1 MNRRLEGTVALV
13 TGASSGIGHAT
24 ALELAREG
32 ASVAGELVGR
42 REERLT
48 DLAAEITGAG
58 GKALVVPADITTAQA
73 AAEAVERTVEG
84 LGRLDTLV
92 NNAGLMLLGPAPS
105 ADLNDWR
112 RMIDINLMGL
122 MYTAHA
128 AVPHLVKAA
137 AEEPRQVA
145 DIVNI
150 GSLAGRNA
158 YAMSAVYSA
167 TKFGVGAFSEALRQG
182 TGTPARPRV
191 RSRAGQRSTPN
202 WCATTPTS
210 SSSTSSPPWAT
221 SSGCRPGHR
230 RHRRLHR
237 HPPGTWP
244 SPSCS
249 YAPPSRP
256 ERPSRG
262 QLRSTHGVVMAM
274 RRILAVATNQATY
287 GTDPHRTGLW
297 IGELVH
303 FHAGVR
309 QAGFEVAPQGRA
321 SSGSSASAVAGCPAG
336 QFVHRP
342 DVTGIVLGPG
352 PSVRWD
358 VHSEAVA
365 LSSSGQRASMA
376 RAAAVQSGHSSR

>member
-24 ALELAREG
+24 ASELAREG
-32 ASVAGELVGR
+32 ASVALVGR
-42 REERLT
+42 REDRLT

-73 AAEAVERTVEG
+73 AAEAVERAVEG

-137 AEEPRQVA
+137 AEEPRRVA

-167 TKFGVGAFSEALRQG
+167 TKFGVGAFSEALRQELARQHVRVSVIEPG
-182 TGTPARPRV
+182 SVDTELRTHNPDVIQQHIVAALGDIERLRSQDIADTVGYIVTRPRHV
-191 RSRAGQRSTPN
+191 
-202 WCATTPTS
+202 
-210 SSSTSSPPWAT
+210 
-221 SSGCRPGHR
+221 
-230 RHRRLHR
+230 
-237 HPPGTWP
+237 
-244 SPSCS
+244 
-249 YAPPSRP
+249 
-256 ERPSRG
+256 
-262 QLRSTHGVVMAM
+262 
-274 RRILAVATNQATY
+274 AVAELLVRPTEQA
-287 GTDPHRTGLW
+287 
-297 IGELVH
+297 
-303 FHAGVR
+303 
-309 QAGFEVAPQGRA
+309 
-321 SSGSSASAVAGCPAG
+321 
-336 QFVHRP
+336 
-342 DVTGIVLGPG
+342 
-352 PSVRWD
+352 
-358 VHSEAVA
+358 
-365 LSSSGQRASMA
+365 
-376 RAAAVQSGHSSR
+376 

>member
-1 MNRRLEGTVALV
+1 MA
-13 TGASSGIGHAT
+13 
-24 ALELAREG
+24 
-32 ASVAGELVGR
+32 LVGR

-167 TKFGVGAFSEALRQG
+167 TKFGVGAFSEALRQELARQHVRVSVIEPG
-182 TGTPARPRV
+182 SVDTELRTHNPDVIQQHIVAALGDIERLQSRDIADTVGYIVTRPRHV
-191 RSRAGQRSTPN
+191 
-202 WCATTPTS
+202 
-210 SSSTSSPPWAT
+210 
-221 SSGCRPGHR
+221 
-230 RHRRLHR
+230 
-237 HPPGTWP
+237 
-244 SPSCS
+244 
-249 YAPPSRP
+249 
-256 ERPSRG
+256 
-262 QLRSTHGVVMAM
+262 
-274 RRILAVATNQATY
+274 AVAELLVRPTEQA
-287 GTDPHRTGLW
+287 
-297 IGELVH
+297 
-303 FHAGVR
+303 
-309 QAGFEVAPQGRA
+309 
-321 SSGSSASAVAGCPAG
+321 
-336 QFVHRP
+336 
-342 DVTGIVLGPG
+342 
-352 PSVRWD
+352 
-358 VHSEAVA
+358 
-365 LSSSGQRASMA
+365 
-376 RAAAVQSGHSSR
+376 

>member
-32 ASVAGELVGR
+32 ASVALVGR

-167 TKFGVGAFSEALRQG
+167 TKYGVGAFSEALRQELARQHVRVSVIEPG
-182 TGTPARPRV
+182 SVDTELRTHNPDVIQQHIVAALGDIERLQSRDIADTVGYIVTRPRHV
-191 RSRAGQRSTPN
+191 
-202 WCATTPTS
+202 
-210 SSSTSSPPWAT
+210 
-221 SSGCRPGHR
+221 
-230 RHRRLHR
+230 
-237 HPPGTWP
+237 
-244 SPSCS
+244 
-249 YAPPSRP
+249 
-256 ERPSRG
+256 
-262 QLRSTHGVVMAM
+262 
-274 RRILAVATNQATY
+274 AVAELLVRPTEQA
-287 GTDPHRTGLW
+287 
-297 IGELVH
+297 
-303 FHAGVR
+303 
-309 QAGFEVAPQGRA
+309 
-321 SSGSSASAVAGCPAG
+321 
-336 QFVHRP
+336 
-342 DVTGIVLGPG
+342 
-352 PSVRWD
+352 
-358 VHSEAVA
+358 
-365 LSSSGQRASMA
+365 
-376 RAAAVQSGHSSR
+376 

>member
-32 ASVAGELVGR
+32 ASVALVGR

-105 ADLNDWR
+105 ADLNDWQ

-167 TKFGVGAFSEALRQG
+167 TKFGVGAFSEALRQELARQHVRVSIIEPG
-182 TGTPARPRV
+182 SVDTELRTHNPDVIQQHIVAALGDIERLQSQDIADTVGYVVTRPRHV
-191 RSRAGQRSTPN
+191 
-202 WCATTPTS
+202 
-210 SSSTSSPPWAT
+210 
-221 SSGCRPGHR
+221 
-230 RHRRLHR
+230 
-237 HPPGTWP
+237 
-244 SPSCS
+244 
-249 YAPPSRP
+249 
-256 ERPSRG
+256 
-262 QLRSTHGVVMAM
+262 
-274 RRILAVATNQATY
+274 AVAELLVRPTEQA
-287 GTDPHRTGLW
+287 
-297 IGELVH
+297 
-303 FHAGVR
+303 
-309 QAGFEVAPQGRA
+309 
-321 SSGSSASAVAGCPAG
+321 
-336 QFVHRP
+336 
-342 DVTGIVLGPG
+342 
-352 PSVRWD
+352 
-358 VHSEAVA
+358 
-365 LSSSGQRASMA
+365 
-376 RAAAVQSGHSSR
+376 

>member
-1 MNRRLEGTVALV
+1 VA
-13 TGASSGIGHAT
+13 
-24 ALELAREG
+24 
-32 ASVAGELVGR
+32 LVGR
-42 REERLT
+42 REDRLT

-167 TKFGVGAFSEALRQG
+167 TKFGVGAFSEALRQELARQHVRVSVIEPG
-182 TGTPARPRV
+182 SVDTELRTHNPDVIQQHIVAALGDIERLQSQDIADTVGYIVTRPRHV
-191 RSRAGQRSTPN
+191 
-202 WCATTPTS
+202 
-210 SSSTSSPPWAT
+210 
-221 SSGCRPGHR
+221 
-230 RHRRLHR
+230 
-237 HPPGTWP
+237 
-244 SPSCS
+244 
-249 YAPPSRP
+249 
-256 ERPSRG
+256 
-262 QLRSTHGVVMAM
+262 
-274 RRILAVATNQATY
+274 AVAELLVRPTEQA
-287 GTDPHRTGLW
+287 
-297 IGELVH
+297 
-303 FHAGVR
+303 
-309 QAGFEVAPQGRA
+309 
-321 SSGSSASAVAGCPAG
+321 
-336 QFVHRP
+336 
-342 DVTGIVLGPG
+342 
-352 PSVRWD
+352 
-358 VHSEAVA
+358 
-365 LSSSGQRASMA
+365 
-376 RAAAVQSGHSSR
+376 

>member
-1 MNRRLEGTVALV
+1 MNRRLQGTVALV

-32 ASVAGELVGR
+32 ASVALVGR
-42 REERLT
+42 REDRLT

-105 ADLNDWR
+105 ADLNDWQ

-167 TKFGVGAFSEALRQG
+167 TKFGVGAFSEALRQELARQHVRVSVIEPG
-182 TGTPARPRV
+182 SVDTELRTHNPDVIQQHIVAALGDIERLQSQDIADTVGYVVTRPRHV
-191 RSRAGQRSTPN
+191 
-202 WCATTPTS
+202 
-210 SSSTSSPPWAT
+210 
-221 SSGCRPGHR
+221 
-230 RHRRLHR
+230 
-237 HPPGTWP
+237 
-244 SPSCS
+244 
-249 YAPPSRP
+249 
-256 ERPSRG
+256 
-262 QLRSTHGVVMAM
+262 
-274 RRILAVATNQATY
+274 AVAELLVRPTEQA
-287 GTDPHRTGLW
+287 
-297 IGELVH
+297 
-303 FHAGVR
+303 
-309 QAGFEVAPQGRA
+309 
-321 SSGSSASAVAGCPAG
+321 
-336 QFVHRP
+336 
-342 DVTGIVLGPG
+342 
-352 PSVRWD
+352 
-358 VHSEAVA
+358 
-365 LSSSGQRASMA
+365 
-376 RAAAVQSGHSSR
+376 

>member
-1 MNRRLEGTVALV
+1 VNRRLEGTVALV

-32 ASVAGELVGR
+32 ASVALVGR
-42 REERLT
+42 REDRLT

-167 TKFGVGAFSEALRQG
+167 TKFGVGAFSEALRQELARQHVRVSVIEPG
-182 TGTPARPRV
+182 SVDTELRTHNPDVIQQHIVAALGDIERLQSRDIADTVGYIVTRPRHV
-191 RSRAGQRSTPN
+191 
-202 WCATTPTS
+202 
-210 SSSTSSPPWAT
+210 
-221 SSGCRPGHR
+221 
-230 RHRRLHR
+230 
-237 HPPGTWP
+237 
-244 SPSCS
+244 
-249 YAPPSRP
+249 
-256 ERPSRG
+256 
-262 QLRSTHGVVMAM
+262 
-274 RRILAVATNQATY
+274 AVAELLVRPTEQA
-287 GTDPHRTGLW
+287 
-297 IGELVH
+297 
-303 FHAGVR
+303 
-309 QAGFEVAPQGRA
+309 
-321 SSGSSASAVAGCPAG
+321 
-336 QFVHRP
+336 
-342 DVTGIVLGPG
+342 
-352 PSVRWD
+352 
-358 VHSEAVA
+358 
-365 LSSSGQRASMA
+365 
-376 RAAAVQSGHSSR
+376 

>member
-32 ASVAGELVGR
+32 ASVALVGR
-42 REERLT
+42 REDRLT

-58 GKALVVPADITTAQA
+58 GKALVVPADITSAQA

-105 ADLNDWR
+105 ADLNDWQ

-137 AEEPRQVA
+137 AEEPRRVA

-167 TKFGVGAFSEALRQG
+167 TKFGVGAFSEALRQELARQHVRVSVIEPG
-182 TGTPARPRV
+182 SVDTELRTHNPDVIQQHIVAALGDIERLQSQDIADTVGYVVTRPRHV
-191 RSRAGQRSTPN
+191 
-202 WCATTPTS
+202 
-210 SSSTSSPPWAT
+210 
-221 SSGCRPGHR
+221 
-230 RHRRLHR
+230 
-237 HPPGTWP
+237 
-244 SPSCS
+244 
-249 YAPPSRP
+249 
-256 ERPSRG
+256 
-262 QLRSTHGVVMAM
+262 
-274 RRILAVATNQATY
+274 AVAELLVRPTEQA
-287 GTDPHRTGLW
+287 
-297 IGELVH
+297 
-303 FHAGVR
+303 
-309 QAGFEVAPQGRA
+309 
-321 SSGSSASAVAGCPAG
+321 
-336 QFVHRP
+336 
-342 DVTGIVLGPG
+342 
-352 PSVRWD
+352 
-358 VHSEAVA
+358 
-365 LSSSGQRASMA
+365 
-376 RAAAVQSGHSSR
+376 

>member
-32 ASVAGELVGR
+32 ASVALVGR
-42 REERLT
+42 REDRLT

-58 GKALVVPADITTAQA
+58 GKALVVPADIATAQA

-137 AEEPRQVA
+137 DEEPRQVA

-167 TKFGVGAFSEALRQG
+167 TKFGVGAFSEALRQELARQHVRVSVIEPG
-182 TGTPARPRV
+182 SVDTELRTHNPDVIQQHIVAALGDIERLQSQDIADTVGYIVTRPRHV
-191 RSRAGQRSTPN
+191 
-202 WCATTPTS
+202 
-210 SSSTSSPPWAT
+210 
-221 SSGCRPGHR
+221 
-230 RHRRLHR
+230 
-237 HPPGTWP
+237 
-244 SPSCS
+244 
-249 YAPPSRP
+249 
-256 ERPSRG
+256 
-262 QLRSTHGVVMAM
+262 
-274 RRILAVATNQATY
+274 AVAELLVRPTEQA
-287 GTDPHRTGLW
+287 
-297 IGELVH
+297 
-303 FHAGVR
+303 
-309 QAGFEVAPQGRA
+309 
-321 SSGSSASAVAGCPAG
+321 
-336 QFVHRP
+336 
-342 DVTGIVLGPG
+342 
-352 PSVRWD
+352 
-358 VHSEAVA
+358 
-365 LSSSGQRASMA
+365 
-376 RAAAVQSGHSSR
+376 

>member
-32 ASVAGELVGR
+32 ASVALVGR
-42 REERLT
+42 REDRLI
-48 DLAAEITGAG
+48 DLAAEISDAG

-73 AAEAVERTVEG
+73 AAEAVERTVEN

-137 AEEPRQVA
+137 AEAPRQVA

-167 TKFGVGAFSEALRQG
+167 TKFGVGAFSESLRQELARQHVRVSVIEPG
-182 TGTPARPRV
+182 SVDTELRTHNPDVIQQHITAALGDIERLQSQDIADTVGYIVTRPRHV
-191 RSRAGQRSTPN
+191 
-202 WCATTPTS
+202 
-210 SSSTSSPPWAT
+210 
-221 SSGCRPGHR
+221 
-230 RHRRLHR
+230 
-237 HPPGTWP
+237 
-244 SPSCS
+244 
-249 YAPPSRP
+249 
-256 ERPSRG
+256 
-262 QLRSTHGVVMAM
+262 
-274 RRILAVATNQATY
+274 AVA
-287 GTDPHRTGLW
+287 
-297 IGELVH
+297 ELL
-303 FHAGVR
+303 VR
-309 QAGFEVAPQGRA
+309 PTEQV
-321 SSGSSASAVAGCPAG
+321 
-336 QFVHRP
+336 
-342 DVTGIVLGPG
+342 
-352 PSVRWD
+352 
-358 VHSEAVA
+358 
-365 LSSSGQRASMA
+365 
-376 RAAAVQSGHSSR
+376 

>member
-32 ASVAGELVGR
+32 ASVALVGR
-42 REERLT
+42 REDRLT

-105 ADLNDWR
+105 ADLNDWQ

-167 TKFGVGAFSEALRQG
+167 TKFGVGGFSEALRQELARQHVRVSVIEPG
-182 TGTPARPRV
+182 SVDTELRTHNPDVIQQHIVAALGDIERLQSQDIADTVGYVVTRPRHV
-191 RSRAGQRSTPN
+191 
-202 WCATTPTS
+202 
-210 SSSTSSPPWAT
+210 
-221 SSGCRPGHR
+221 
-230 RHRRLHR
+230 
-237 HPPGTWP
+237 
-244 SPSCS
+244 
-249 YAPPSRP
+249 
-256 ERPSRG
+256 
-262 QLRSTHGVVMAM
+262 
-274 RRILAVATNQATY
+274 AVAELLVRPTEQA
-287 GTDPHRTGLW
+287 
-297 IGELVH
+297 
-303 FHAGVR
+303 
-309 QAGFEVAPQGRA
+309 
-321 SSGSSASAVAGCPAG
+321 
-336 QFVHRP
+336 
-342 DVTGIVLGPG
+342 
-352 PSVRWD
+352 
-358 VHSEAVA
+358 
-365 LSSSGQRASMA
+365 
-376 RAAAVQSGHSSR
+376 

>member
-32 ASVAGELVGR
+32 ASVALVGR
-42 REERLT
+42 REDRLT

-58 GKALVVPADITTAQA
+58 GKALVVPADITSAQA

-122 MYTAHA
+122 LYTAHA

-167 TKFGVGAFSEALRQG
+167 TKFGVGAFSEALRQELARQHVRVSVIEPG
-182 TGTPARPRV
+182 SVDTELRTHNPDVIQQHIVAALGDIERLQSQDIADTVGYIVTRPRHV
-191 RSRAGQRSTPN
+191 
-202 WCATTPTS
+202 
-210 SSSTSSPPWAT
+210 
-221 SSGCRPGHR
+221 
-230 RHRRLHR
+230 
-237 HPPGTWP
+237 
-244 SPSCS
+244 
-249 YAPPSRP
+249 
-256 ERPSRG
+256 
-262 QLRSTHGVVMAM
+262 
-274 RRILAVATNQATY
+274 AVAELLVRPTEQA
-287 GTDPHRTGLW
+287 
-297 IGELVH
+297 
-303 FHAGVR
+303 
-309 QAGFEVAPQGRA
+309 
-321 SSGSSASAVAGCPAG
+321 
-336 QFVHRP
+336 
-342 DVTGIVLGPG
+342 
-352 PSVRWD
+352 
-358 VHSEAVA
+358 
-365 LSSSGQRASMA
+365 
-376 RAAAVQSGHSSR
+376 